1 MIGEA
6 MQEATRFSV
15 LKVFDLKGRGGLLA
29 AGVIRSGV
37 IRGGMTF
44 RDEET
49 ARTVRVIGIELHSAR
64 PEPDAATLVVD
75 RRDTEAVREGAEWVM
90 VES

>member
-1 MIGEA
+1 MSEA
-6 MQEATRFSV
+6 ARFSV
-15 LKVFDLKGRGGLLA
+15 EKVFDLKGHGGLLV

-49 ARTVRVIGIELHSAR
+49 ARTVRVIGIELHSR
-64 PEPDAATLVVD
+64 PEPDAATLIVD
-75 RRDTEAVREGAEWVM
+75 RRDTESVTEGAEWVA

>member
-1 MIGEA
+1 MSEVA
-6 MQEATRFSV
+6 RFSV
-15 LKVFDLKGRGGLLA
+15 VKVFDLKGRGGLLV

-37 IRGGMTF
+37 IQGGMTF

-75 RRDTEAVREGAEWVM
+75 RRDTEAVKEGAEWV
-90 VES
+90 VVDS

>member
-1 MIGEA
+1 MEKSMSEVA
-6 MQEATRFSV
+6 RFSV
-15 LKVFDLKGRGGLLA
+15 VKVFDLKGRGGLLV

-37 IRGGMTF
+37 IQGGMTF

-75 RRDTEAVREGAEWVM
+75 RRDTEAVKEGAEWV
-90 VES
+90 VVDS